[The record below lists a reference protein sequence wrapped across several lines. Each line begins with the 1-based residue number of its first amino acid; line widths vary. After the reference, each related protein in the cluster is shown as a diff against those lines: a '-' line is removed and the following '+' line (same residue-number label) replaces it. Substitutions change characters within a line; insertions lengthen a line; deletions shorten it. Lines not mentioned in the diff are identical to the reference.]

1 MALYCPPSHTL
12 RGLFFFPLFWF
23 SPVFCRN
30 QCRGMCVCR
39 GGWGGGGNKW
49 NIKTPVS
56 LTLSTCPR
64 GADGQKAPSAVHLSP
79 VTRTAKPSSHR
90 AHRADTPKGVR
101 GSWAAWLAAAAVL
114 EESMEH
120 VKPQPVSPGV
130 LHGWTGLTFSDT
142 GGCIDPQP
150 SHERLSSVND
160 REKERSIA
168 QCACCL

>member
-30 QCRGMCVCR
+30 QCQGMCVCR

-90 AHRADTPKGVR
+90 AHRGWHAKRCAGKLGSLAGCCCCAGRKHGACQTTASLSGGSARLDRPDVFRHR
-101 GSWAAWLAAAAVL
+101 GMHRSTAKSWEAIQRQW
-114 EESMEH
+114 
-120 VKPQPVSPGV
+120 
-130 LHGWTGLTFSDT
+130 
-142 GGCIDPQP
+142 
-150 SHERLSSVND
+150 
-160 REKERSIA
+160 
-168 QCACCL
+168 